1 MGRRFL
7 CGKYHTGI
15 VDGDKDAYQYPMESR
30 QNIRYMRMFGSA
42 FMYAG
47 GDHIG
52 IGYGSAGDLVKGTP
66 VSMLPSEADTNG
78 LYGWG
83 IAHEIGHNMDKLGRT
98 EITNNLYSLMV
109 QSYDGGD
116 MTSLTTRLE
125 SEDRYSA
132 IFQKVAEA
140 RPGTANNVFVQLG
153 MYWQLHLAYD
163 NADAPMDFYN
173 QFFKLWKSGAYSGN
187 DYDNRLALIASEVA
201 QKDLTEFFT
210 RWGME
215 LAEST
220 KSKLKSYGEEERA
233 IWYLNDNSRRNRLEG
248 TGVANGTLTLD
259 SVTASN
265 SVGSSGQD
273 VTLTFSHTDG
283 ENILGYEILKNGK
296 SIAFTTSSTFTEYIG
311 TANNTVLTYA
321 VLAVDKQG
329 NISEATETQQV
340 RISYDNV
347 LDADLYDLSQSGTTA
362 TVTMKNDKAQSVSGI
377 KLTGVSDVESIT
389 AVLTTNVDGV
399 SKETTL
405 TLTQNM
411 ANDGSTF
418 KAYFTKPGAGAEDS
432 RIWTYDI
439 TKLEPQNVPEGAS
452 LQLIGAVNDD
462 VAFLQD
468 GAAIGRLREAY
479 HWGDTS
485 EEVIPAGSLVIVGIY
500 VGNPRYNYVQVNGE
514 FTVRD
519 LAKGAE
525 TKETRSIN
533 GETYLLAEVPADGE
547 VSLISNGMFIYVIN
561 EEAEGD
567 LQHDHVDCDNPS
579 SLPDRIQA
587 VLYRTDNISETDGRI
602 TAQTLW
608 ISSPDADSMP
618 SISLEHQ

>member
-1 MGRRFL
+1 
-7 CGKYHTGI
+7 
-15 VDGDKDAYQYPMESR
+15 MESR

-66 VSMLPSEADTNG
+66 VSILPSEADTNG

-283 ENILGYEILKNGK
+283 ENILGYKILKNGK

-347 LDADLYDLSQSGTTA
+347 LDAGLYDLSQSGTTA

-452 LQLIGAVNDD
+452 LHLIGAVNDD

-485 EEVIPAGSLVIVGIY
+485 EEVIPAGSLVIVGTY

-519 LAKGAE
+519 LATGAE
-525 TKETRSIN
+525 TKETSPTN

-567 LQHDHVDCDNPS
+567 LQHDHVDCDNPN

-608 ISSPDADSMP
+608 ISSPDADSML

>member
-1 MGRRFL
+1 
-7 CGKYHTGI
+7 
-15 VDGDKDAYQYPMESR
+15 MESR

>member
-1 MGRRFL
+1 
-7 CGKYHTGI
+7 
-15 VDGDKDAYQYPMESR
+15 
-30 QNIRYMRMFGSA
+30 
-42 FMYAG
+42 
-47 GDHIG
+47 
-52 IGYGSAGDLVKGTP
+52 
-66 VSMLPSEADTNG
+66 MLPSEADTNG

-329 NISEATETQQV
+329 NISESTETQQV

-462 VAFLQD
+462 VAFLQ
-468 GAAIGRLREAY
+468 GRRC
-479 HWGDTS
+479 HW
-485 EEVIPAGSLVIVGIY
+485 
-500 VGNPRYNYVQVNGE
+500 
-514 FTVRD
+514 
-519 LAKGAE
+519 
-525 TKETRSIN
+525 
-533 GETYLLAEVPADGE
+533 
-547 VSLISNGMFIYVIN
+547 
-561 EEAEGD
+561 
-567 LQHDHVDCDNPS
+567 
-579 SLPDRIQA
+579 
-587 VLYRTDNISETDGRI
+587 
-602 TAQTLW
+602 QT
-608 ISSPDADSMP
+608 P
-618 SISLEHQ
+618 

>member
-1 MGRRFL
+1 
-7 CGKYHTGI
+7 
-15 VDGDKDAYQYPMESR
+15 MESR

-66 VSMLPSEADTNG
+66 VSILPSEADTNG

>member
-1 MGRRFL
+1 M
-7 CGKYHTGI
+7 
-15 VDGDKDAYQYPMESR
+15 
-30 QNIRYMRMFGSA
+30 
-42 FMYAG
+42 
-47 GDHIG
+47 
-52 IGYGSAGDLVKGTP
+52 
-66 VSMLPSEADTNG
+66 
-78 LYGWG
+78 
-83 IAHEIGHNMDKLGRT
+83 
-98 EITNNLYSLMV
+98 
-109 QSYDGGD
+109 
-116 MTSLTTRLE
+116 
-125 SEDRYSA
+125 
-132 IFQKVAEA
+132 
-140 RPGTANNVFVQLG
+140 
-153 MYWQLHLAYD
+153 
-163 NADAPMDFYN
+163 
-173 QFFKLWKSGAYSGN
+173 
-187 DYDNRLALIASEVA
+187 
-201 QKDLTEFFT
+201 
-210 RWGME
+210 
-215 LAEST
+215 
-220 KSKLKSYGEEERA
+220 
-233 IWYLNDNSRRNRLEG
+233 
-248 TGVANGTLTLD
+248 
-259 SVTASN
+259 
-265 SVGSSGQD
+265 
-273 VTLTFSHTDG
+273 
-283 ENILGYEILKNGK
+283 
-296 SIAFTTSSTFTEYIG
+296 
-311 TANNTVLTYA
+311 TYA